1 METTDRQNQD
11 DKQKALD
18 MTVQYVEK
26 RFGKGSLMR
35 LGETGSRMQVET
47 ISTGALTLDLALG
60 IGGIPRGRIVEIYG
74 PEGSGKTT
82 LALHIIANAQK
93 NGGTAVFIDAEHA
106 LDPVYARKLGVD
118 VENLYIS
125 QPDYGEQALEIAEEL
140 SKSGAVDVIV
150 IDSVAALVPKAELDG
165 EIGDSFMGLQARLMS
180 QALRK
185 LTGIASKTGTAI
197 VFLNQL
203 REKVGITFG
212 NPEVTPG
219 GRALK
224 FFASA
229 RIELRKSEN
238 IGGSGDASEG
248 AVIKAKIVK
257 NKLAPPFRTATF
269 DLYFGKGISWTASV
283 VDAALIA
290 GVIQKSGSWYSY
302 KDIRLGQGKENAV
315 SFLEEHPETLAEI
328 ESAVRGTLQELPVEI
343 EEEMHE
349 FLREILGGSLEAAFS
364 KGLFCRG
371 NTLSGFA
378 CL

>member
-290 GVIQKSGSWYSY
+290 VIQKSGSWYSY

-343 EEEMHE
+343 EE
-349 FLREILGGSLEAAFS
+349 
-364 KGLFCRG
+364 
-371 NTLSGFA
+371 
-378 CL
+378 

>member
-26 RFGKGSLMR
+26 RFGKGYLMR

-343 EEEMHE
+343 EE
-349 FLREILGGSLEAAFS
+349 
-364 KGLFCRG
+364 
-371 NTLSGFA
+371 
-378 CL
+378 

>member
-343 EEEMHE
+343 EE
-349 FLREILGGSLEAAFS
+349 
-364 KGLFCRG
+364 
-371 NTLSGFA
+371 
-378 CL
+378 

>member
-1 METTDRQNQD
+1 METSEKENQS

-35 LGETGSRMQVET
+35 LGESGSTMQVDT

-60 IGGIPRGRIVEIYG
+60 IGGIPRGRIIEIYG
-74 PEGSGKTT
+74 PEGAGKTT

-118 VENLYIS
+118 VDNLYIS

-257 NKLAPPFRTATF
+257 NKLAPPFRTAMF

-283 VDAALIA
+283 VDAAIIA

-302 KDIRLGQGKENAV
+302 NDIRLGQGKDNAV
-315 SFLEEHPETLAEI
+315 SFLEEHPDSLSEI
-328 ESAVRGTLQELPVEI
+328 EKAVRGTLQELPVESD
-343 EEEMHE
+343 E
-349 FLREILGGSLEAAFS
+349 
-364 KGLFCRG
+364 
-371 NTLSGFA
+371 
-378 CL
+378 

>member
-229 RIELRKSEN
+229 RIELRKAEN

-302 KDIRLGQGKENAV
+302 SDIRLGQGKENAV

-343 EEEMHE
+343 EE
-349 FLREILGGSLEAAFS
+349 
-364 KGLFCRG
+364 
-371 NTLSGFA
+371 
-378 CL
+378 

>member
-140 SKSGAVDVIV
+140 SKSGAVRVGKRRITMPTER
-150 IDSVAALVPKAELDG
+150 SLWK
-165 EIGDSFMGLQARLMS
+165 
-180 QALRK
+180 ALRK
-185 LTGIASKTGTAI
+185 LLAKTS
-197 VFLNQL
+197 
-203 REKVGITFG
+203 R
-212 NPEVTPG
+212 
-219 GRALK
+219 
-224 FFASA
+224 
-229 RIELRKSEN
+229 
-238 IGGSGDASEG
+238 
-248 AVIKAKIVK
+248 
-257 NKLAPPFRTATF
+257 
-269 DLYFGKGISWTASV
+269 
-283 VDAALIA
+283 
-290 GVIQKSGSWYSY
+290 
-302 KDIRLGQGKENAV
+302 
-315 SFLEEHPETLAEI
+315 
-328 ESAVRGTLQELPVEI
+328 
-343 EEEMHE
+343 
-349 FLREILGGSLEAAFS
+349 
-364 KGLFCRG
+364 
-371 NTLSGFA
+371 
-378 CL
+378 

>member
-229 RIELRKSEN
+229 RIELRKAEN

-302 KDIRLGQGKENAV
+302 NDIRLGQGKENAV

-343 EEEMHE
+343 EE
-349 FLREILGGSLEAAFS
+349 
-364 KGLFCRG
+364 
-371 NTLSGFA
+371 
-378 CL
+378 